1 MESGLRVLSQRS
13 KVLRNFRATWPTITD
28 MLWRGRFLFYD
39 VALLAYSVQVLRTY
53 GIGAII
59 RSPKICLIALPW
71 AGRACHRLLHFLLSI
86 PVLPAQLIFNHGIFA
101 KMFPKNFESV
111 NSEMKKYAVFLQK
124 NFEGIPVVIS
134 TPDGVNLSGMFFLGK
149 ERGAGTGSIHGPSII
164 RFNGNGEAWEYI
176 DPGSVRDYVDQGINL
191 LVFNYRG
198 VNESTWAPVFGSQ
211 VLGELIG
218 RYTTIER
225 DGIVLDCM
233 SVIQYVVKGLG
244 VKEDKVLLLGHSIGG
259 AFSLQASVKHHPRAC
274 ICSSRSFSKLSC
286 TVREHAAEFL
296 GVSPT
301 SWIGKFLKWLGG
313 TLVHVTGWELN
324 SVEVWHKTNGFKWIE
339 FCKKDHI
346 IPVKTSLYEAAGGVE
361 SNRVLELESLRGDNH
376 NRALTIMELREH
388 LALVE
393 TALSLP
399 GTSKQG

>member
-164 RFNGNGEAWEYI
+164 RFNGNGE
-176 DPGSVRDYVDQGINL
+176 V
-191 LVFNYRG
+191 
-198 VNESTWAPVFGSQ
+198 
-211 VLGELIG
+211 
-218 RYTTIER
+218 
-225 DGIVLDCM
+225 
-233 SVIQYVVKGLG
+233 
-244 VKEDKVLLLGHSIGG
+244 
-259 AFSLQASVKHHPRAC
+259 
-274 ICSSRSFSKLSC
+274 
-286 TVREHAAEFL
+286 
-296 GVSPT
+296 
-301 SWIGKFLKWLGG
+301 
-313 TLVHVTGWELN
+313 
-324 SVEVWHKTNGFKWIE
+324 
-339 FCKKDHI
+339 
-346 IPVKTSLYEAAGGVE
+346 
-361 SNRVLELESLRGDNH
+361 
-376 NRALTIMELREH
+376 
-388 LALVE
+388 
-393 TALSLP
+393 
-399 GTSKQG
+399 

>member
-1 MESGLRVLSQRS
+1 ME
-13 KVLRNFRATWPTITD
+13 T
-28 MLWRGRFLFYD
+28 GRF
-39 VALLAYSVQVLRTY
+39 
-53 GIGAII
+53 
-59 RSPKICLIALPW
+59 
-71 AGRACHRLLHFLLSI
+71 
-86 PVLPAQLIFNHGIFA
+86 
-101 KMFPKNFESV
+101 
-111 NSEMKKYAVFLQK
+111 
-124 NFEGIPVVIS
+124 
-134 TPDGVNLSGMFFLGK
+134 
-149 ERGAGTGSIHGPSII
+149 
-164 RFNGNGEAWEYI
+164 EAWEYI

-259 AFSLQASVKHHPRAC
+259 AFSLQASVKHHP
-274 ICSSRSFSKLSC
+274 
-286 TVREHAAEFL
+286 REHAAEFL

>member
-1 MESGLRVLSQRS
+1 
-13 KVLRNFRATWPTITD
+13 
-28 MLWRGRFLFYD
+28 
-39 VALLAYSVQVLRTY
+39 
-53 GIGAII
+53 
-59 RSPKICLIALPW
+59 
-71 AGRACHRLLHFLLSI
+71 
-86 PVLPAQLIFNHGIFA
+86 
-101 KMFPKNFESV
+101 
-111 NSEMKKYAVFLQK
+111 
-124 NFEGIPVVIS
+124 
-134 TPDGVNLSGMFFLGK
+134 
-149 ERGAGTGSIHGPSII
+149 
-164 RFNGNGEAWEYI
+164 
-176 DPGSVRDYVDQGINL
+176 
-191 LVFNYRG
+191 
-198 VNESTWAPVFGSQ
+198 
-211 VLGELIG
+211 
-218 RYTTIER
+218 
-225 DGIVLDCM
+225 M